1 MSVKCTGEEVGSV
14 GVNTDLES
22 EVSSSHHLSDQ
33 AHGLEGLKGLAYGCL
48 DLQAGYVEKSGGES

>member
-1 MSVKCTGEEVGSV
+1 M

-33 AHGLEGLKGLAYGCL
+33 AHGLEGLEGLAYGCL